1 MGVWSD
7 EIEGS
12 LSETKPKGVIL
23 KAWKE
28 LRGFGGCRGVVWR
41 SLVGWGHPGVL
52 LGAQMRPMSSGIAW
66 PTSDPLPWL

>member
-1 MGVWSD
+1 MGVWSSD
-7 EIEGS
+7 IEGS

-28 LRGFGGCRGVVWR
+28 LRGFGGCRGVVWH

-52 LGAQMRPMSSGIAW
+52 LGALMRSMSSRITQ
-66 PTSDPLPWL
+66 PTLPWL